1 MAYIGKSPS
10 GTGVR
15 SRFFYTQSSA
25 GATSISGNDDD
36 NRTLTFSDAEYVDVY
51 LNGSLLAK
59 GDYTAASNTISG
71 LAALASGDIVEVV
84 VYDIFTV
91 ADTVSAKDG
100 GTFSGNVTFS
110 GDLAV
115 GVASPETKVHIEGDV
130 SGLNNGNVMHIESNG
145 AGGNRGI
152 NIGQIGDGSQAT
164 MFLQG
169 YHSQSTTN
177 YWNLALNP
185 YGQYVTIGDDNTS
198 LFNAVGSNS
207 RLTVVGNTSNT
218 SSLGNSDAAI
228 NIVNTNGTAGNTAGL
243 HFSRQDTD
251 GTPNYS
257 GASIVAQFPE
267 AQVTGQYPKG
277 KLHFHTSTS
286 ANAAPSLKMTI
297 DEAGRVTMPN
307 TPSFT
312 VNGVAAVSTT
322 PGNSQVL
329 NFGSV
334 ILNNGNHFNI
344 SQDRFV
350 APVAGHYFFSYS
362 CMTST
367 QSHTSNIVIRRNGSG
382 RHSSYTQNATYLRHN
397 IAVVEYLNANDYV
410 DIVLEHGGIHAGF
423 DHFSGYLIG

>member
-1 MAYIGKSPS
+1 M
-10 GTGVR
+10 
-15 SRFFYTQSSA
+15 
-25 GATSISGNDDD
+25 
-36 NRTLTFSDAEYVDVY
+36 
-51 LNGSLLAK
+51 
-59 GDYTAASNTISG
+59 
-71 LAALASGDIVEVV
+71 V

-277 KLHFHTSTS
+277 KLHFHTTS

-297 DEAGRVTMPN
+297 DESWPCDDA
-307 TPSFT
+307 
-312 VNGVAAVSTT
+312 
-322 PGNSQVL
+322 
-329 NFGSV
+329 
-334 ILNNGNHFNI
+334 
-344 SQDRFV
+344 
-350 APVAGHYFFSYS
+350 
-362 CMTST
+362 
-367 QSHTSNIVIRRNGSG
+367 
-382 RHSSYTQNATYLRHN
+382 
-397 IAVVEYLNANDYV
+397 
-410 DIVLEHGGIHAGF
+410 
-423 DHFSGYLIG
+423 